1 MRKILIAD
9 DEQGICLLLQELL
22 ETNGYETVTVQTGKE
37 ALDAL
42 KADSYALLIIDY
54 KLPVLDGVEVLEQLN
69 QEGSFTTP
77 VIIMSGL
84 VEQIDGRIKNM
95 PFVKDVLAKPFNIGD
110 LLSLI
115 QAYVE

>member
-1 MRKILIAD
+1 MYMLSLHDALPI
-9 DEQGICLLLQELL
+9 LQELL
-22 ETNGYETVTVQTGKE
+22 ETNGYGAVTVQTGKE

-42 KADSYALLIIDY
+42 KADSYALLNIDY

-95 PFVKDVLAKPFNIGD
+95 PFVKDVLAKPF
-110 LLSLI
+110 
-115 QAYVE
+115 